1 MIFHCQPAG
10 QQLTVYDLRVLTKE
24 LNIVRAKWYNI
35 GVQLGVNVGTLK
47 AIEKQYLNDPT
58 DCLRETLTKWLT
70 ELCLSPPTWMNVV
83 DALNVVGEARLAT
96 DLKQKY
102 CLSIPVSHTSVT
114 VQPSPPQLQT
124 SATTSPPCPIVPLLP
139 SRPITDN
146 SPDAP
151 STPQHSSPSHSPTLT
166 HTGKSLVAISFL
178 AIAVSI
184 QAHCLFHWLIC

>member
-1 MIFHCQPAG
+1 M
-10 QQLTVYDLRVLTKE
+10 LTKE
-24 LNIVRAKWYNI
+24 LNNVRAKWYNI
-35 GVQLGVNVGTLK
+35 GLQLGVNVGTLK

-58 DCLRETLTKWLT
+58 DCLRETLTTWLT
-70 ELCLSPPTWMNVV
+70 ELCLPSPPTWTNVV

-102 CLSIPVSHTSVT
+102 YLSIPVSHTSVT

-124 SATTSPPCPIVPLLP
+124 SVTTFPPHPIVPLLP
-139 SRPITDN
+139 SRPITHD

-151 STPQHSSPSHSPTLT
+151 STPQHSSPPHSPTPT

-184 QAHCLFHWLIC
+184 QAHCLFPWLIC